1 MATRNQYFP
10 QTIYHLGET
19 LKEKLE
25 EMQMSQV
32 EFPTRTGISQQI
44 IFSIINTKS
53 AITAE
58 IAALFEGVLQI
69 PAHFWKNSQR
79 SYDECLA
86 RNNENKKNNK
96 NIKQIRKKAILILDE
111 DKH

>member
-1 MATRNQYFP
+1 MATKNEYFP
-10 QTIYHLGET
+10 QTVSHLGET

-25 EMQMSQV
+25 EMQMSQI
-32 EFPTRTGISQQI
+32 EFSARTGISQQI

-58 IAALFEGVLQI
+58 IASLFESVLQI
-69 PAHFWKNSQR
+69 PAHFWMNRQR
-79 SYDECLA
+79 SYDECLE
-86 RNNENKKNNK
+86 RNKSK
-96 NIKQIRKKAILILDE
+96 NIKQTRKKAILILDE

>member
-1 MATRNQYFP
+1 MATKNEYFP
-10 QTIYHLGET
+10 QTVHHPGET

-25 EMQMSQV
+25 EMQMSQI
-32 EFPTRTGISQQI
+32 EFSIRTGISEQV
-44 IFSIINTKS
+44 IFGIINTKS

-69 PAHFWKNSQR
+69 PAHFWMNRQR

-86 RNNENKKNNK
+86 KNNENKKNNK

>member
-1 MATRNQYFP
+1 MATKNEYFP
-10 QTIYHLGET
+10 QTVSHLGET

-25 EMQMSQV
+25 EMQMSQI
-32 EFPTRTGISQQI
+32 EFSARTGISQQI

-58 IAALFEGVLQI
+58 IAILFESVLQI
-69 PAHFWKNSQR
+69 PAHFWMNRQR

-86 RNNENKKNNK
+86 KNNINK
-96 NIKQIRKKAILILDE
+96 NIKQTRKKAILILDE